1 MIEENTDYEPD
12 YWIEGVLCLSKCWLE
27 ISQINSINGAE
38 VQRRIARALE
48 LAFSRENMEM
58 VFVLY
63 QSGLKVLSR
72 CKESDLPTFLD
83 SHTSF

>member
-1 MIEENTDYEPD
+1 M
-12 YWIEGVLCLSKCWLE
+12 SKCWLE

-83 SHTSF
+83 SQIAFE